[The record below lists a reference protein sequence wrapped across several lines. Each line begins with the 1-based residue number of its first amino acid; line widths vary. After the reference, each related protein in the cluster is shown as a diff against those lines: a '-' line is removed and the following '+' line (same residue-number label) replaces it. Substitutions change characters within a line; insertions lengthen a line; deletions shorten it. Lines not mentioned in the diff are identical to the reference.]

1 MKKLTLL
8 LLVIVPVFLT
18 NAQQL
23 YFTST
28 GGQMPGN
35 ILSIDAD
42 SSDNLFTTTSQGKIF
57 RSSDNGVNWQ
67 SLYQTDFFLIPK
79 LNVISNQEIFAF
91 GTVNQILYSLDGG
104 NNWELRGT
112 GIKPF
117 DDVLTITRTQSGK
130 LLSGAKTDCLS
141 CDGGGIYSSTDNG
154 QTWIFVDLLN
164 NYINSIITGFN
175 NKIMAAGGGGVFVS
189 TDDGVSWQLKNS
201 GMQPYEF
208 IKYLTLSD
216 DSSIFAT
223 TEMYGGL
230 MYKSMDEGETWIECN
245 SGLPN
250 DEVSGLESINNILF
264 VSYKNAGIYR
274 STNSG
279 TNWELI
285 SLQIPNFE
293 FNALSKTTDGK
304 ILSATSGGV
313 FYSQN
318 LGADWIKPNN
328 SITHLEITSIN
339 FTNNSNLFVGTNNGG
354 IFRSTDRGQNWEQY
368 ELINTDNGYDVNGI
382 EYHSDNNIYASVHG
396 YVINKSLFV
405 STNSGNS
412 WSHIGVGNNTQ
423 YGLTTLYI
431 DQTDKIYCGEF
442 SKFFWT
448 TNAGVQWV
456 NQPCSFS
463 WIKDMVSNGN
473 GIVLAGTYGNG
484 IYRSTN
490 NGIGFI
496 ESGLANS
503 NVRAV
508 AVDKLGVFYA
518 GSEGLYKSTDN
529 GVTWI
534 EIIPPSTI
542 STVYDIK
549 VSNNNI
555 ILAAGRG
562 LFISSDDGVTWQSVQ
577 SGVENTYL
585 TCISLDSL
593 DNVYVGSNNGVY
605 LLNEPVP
612 VEFLTLSFSVID
624 NVVTLNWATATETNN
639 FGFNVERKQVFS
651 QQSAVGNEEW
661 EIVSFINGHGTTTE
675 IKSYSFKDENLSAG
689 KYQYRLKQIDFDGTF
704 EYSKIIE
711 AEILPPLK
719 FSLEQNY
726 PNPFNPSTSIQYT
739 IPSRQF
745 VSLKIFNALGEE
757 IATLVNEE
765 KSAGNH
771 TIEFKPESS
780 IKNLVSGVYLYQL
793 KAGEFIQTRKMI
805 LLK

>member
-8 LLVIVPVFLT
+8 LLVIVLGFLS

-23 YFTST
+23 YFTSI

-42 SSDNLFTTTSQGKIF
+42 SSGNLFTTTSQGKIF

-67 SLYQTDFFLIPK
+67 SLYQSSLFLFPK
-79 LNVISNQEIFAF
+79 LNVISNEEIFAF
-91 GTVNQILYSLDGG
+91 GTVNQIIYSSDSG

-117 DDVLTITRTQSGK
+117 DDVLTIIRTQTGK

-154 QTWIFVDLLN
+154 LTWVFVDLLN
-164 NYINSIITGFN
+164 NYINSIITGFG
-175 NKIMAAGGGGVFVS
+175 NKIFAAAYNGVYLS
-189 TDDGVSWQLKNS
+189 TNDGVSWQLKNS
-201 GMQPYEF
+201 GMLSYDF
-208 IKYLTLSD
+208 IKYLTIDANNILY
-216 DSSIFAT
+216 AA
-223 TEMYGGL
+223 TEMYSGQ
-230 MYKSMDEGETWIECN
+230 MYKSTDQGETWVQCN
-245 SGLPN
+245 TGLPN
-250 DEVSGLESINNILF
+250 DEVSGLECSNNTVF

-274 STNSG
+274 STNAG
-279 TNWELI
+279 VNWELT
-285 SLQIPNFE
+285 SSQIPNFE
-293 FNALSKTTDGK
+293 FNALSKTVDGK

-318 LGADWIKPNN
+318 LGSNWIKPNN

-339 FTNNSNLFVGTNNGG
+339 FTKNSNLFVGTNNGG
-354 IFRSTDRGQNWEQY
+354 IFRSTDQGQNWEQF
-368 ELINTDNGYDVNGI
+368 ELIDTDNGYDVNGI
-382 EYHSDNNIYASVHG
+382 EYHSENNIYASVHG
-396 YVINKSLFV
+396 NVINKSLFL

-412 WSHIGVGNNTQ
+412 WSHIGVGNSTQ
-423 YGLTTLYI
+423 SGLTCLYI

-496 ESGLANS
+496 ESGLANR

-508 AVDKLGVFYA
+508 AVDKYGVFYA

-529 GVTWI
+529 GITWI
-534 EIIPPSTI
+534 QVIPPSVI

-549 VSNNNI
+549 VANNNT

-593 DNVYVGSNNGVY
+593 DNVYVGSYNGVY
-605 LLNEPVP
+605 LLNKPVP
-612 VEFLTLSFSVID
+612 VEFLSFSSSVVD
-624 NVVTLNWATATETNN
+624 DDVTLNWTTATETNN
-639 FGFNVERKQVFS
+639 SGFQIERRETK
-651 QQSAVGNEEW
+651 NERSEDW
-661 EIVSFINGHGTTTE
+661 ESIGFINGNGTTTE
-675 IKSYSFKDENLSAG
+675 TKSYSYIDENLSSG
-689 KYQYRLKQIDFDGTF
+689 IYQYRLKQIDFDGTF
-704 EYSKIIE
+704 EYSNIVETEIISP
-711 AEILPPLK
+711 AK

-726 PNPFNPSTSIQYT
+726 PNPFNPSTT
-739 IPSRQF
+739 ISWQSPINSHQT
-745 VSLKIFNALGEE
+745 LKVFDVLGNEVV
-757 IATLVNEE
+757 TLVNEYRT
-765 KSAGNH
+765 AG
-771 TIEFKPESS
+771 IYEAEFNATKLSS
-780 IKNLVSGVYLYQL
+780 GIYYYQL
-793 KAGEFIQTRKMI
+793 KAGDFVHTKKMI
-805 LLK
+805 LMK

>member
-1 MKKLTLL
+1 MKKLFFFLSL
-8 LLVIVPVFLT
+8 IIVGST
-18 NAQQL
+18 AQAQEL
-23 YFTST
+23 YFTSI

-42 SSDNLFTTTSQGKIF
+42 SSGNLFTTTSQGKIF

-67 SLYQTDFFLIPK
+67 SLYQTDYFLIPK

-91 GTVNQILYSLDGG
+91 GTFNQILYSSDSG
-104 NNWELRGT
+104 NNWALRGT

-117 DDVLTITRTQSGK
+117 DDVLTITRTQTGK

-154 QTWIFVDLLN
+154 QTWVFIDLLN

-208 IKYLTLSD
+208 IKYLALSD
-216 DSSIFAT
+216 DSSIFAA

-230 MYKSMDEGETWIECN
+230 MYKSMDEGETWIQCN

-264 VSYKNAGIYR
+264 VSYKNADIYR

-279 TNWELI
+279 TNWELT

-293 FNALSKTTDGK
+293 FNALSKTADGK

-318 LGADWIKPNN
+318 LGSDWIKPNN
-328 SITHLEITSIN
+328 SISHLEITSIN
-339 FTNNSNLFVGTNNGG
+339 CIKNSNFFVGTNDGG
-354 IFRSTDRGQNWEQY
+354 IFRSTDQGQSWEQF

-382 EYHSDNNIYASVHG
+382 EYHSDNTIYASVHG
-396 YVINKSLFV
+396 YVTNKSLFV

-423 YGLTTLYI
+423 SGLTCLYI
-431 DQTDKIYCGEF
+431 DQTDKIYCGAF

-448 TNAGVQWV
+448 TNAGIQWV

-473 GIVLAGTYGNG
+473 GIVLAATYGNG

-496 ESGLANS
+496 ASGLPNQ
-503 NVRAV
+503 NVFSV
-508 AVDKLGVFYA
+508 EVDNNGIFYA
-518 GSEGLYKSTDN
+518 GADYGIYKSTDDGISWTQVTPSSIVGYVKDIKVTKN
-529 GVTWI
+529 NIITAAGGGFYFSTDEGVTWESVPSGI
-534 EIIPPSTI
+534 E
-542 STVYDIK
+542 
-549 VSNNNI
+549 NI
-555 ILAAGRG
+555 
-562 LFISSDDGVTWQSVQ
+562 
-577 SGVENTYL
+577 YL
-585 TCISLDSL
+585 TSISLDSL
-593 DNVYVGSNNGVY
+593 DNVYVGSYNGVY
-605 LLNEPVP
+605 LLNKPVP
-612 VEFLTLSFSVID
+612 VELLSFSSSVVD
-624 NVVTLNWATATETNN
+624 NDVTLIWITATETNN
-639 FGFNVERKQVFS
+639 AGFQVERRETINERSDDWKNIAFVN
-651 QQSAVGNEEW
+651 GN
-661 EIVSFINGHGTTTE
+661 GTTTE
-675 IKSYSFKDENLSAG
+675 PQSYPFVDENLSAG
-689 KYQYRLKQIDFDGTF
+689 NYQYRLKQIDFDGTF
-704 EYSKIIE
+704 EYLPTGQAGSNTIE
-711 AEILPPLK
+711 VEINPPAK

-726 PNPFNPSTSIQYT
+726 PNPFNPSTKISWQS
-739 IPSRQF
+739 P
-745 VSLKIFNALGEE
+745 VSSWQTLKVYDVLGNEV
-757 IATLVNEE
+757 ATLVNEE
-765 KSAGNH
+765 KLAGEYEV
-771 TIEFKPESS
+771 EFKAVELSS
-780 IKNLVSGVYLYQL
+780 GIYFYQL
-793 KAGEFIQTRKMI
+793 KVGEFIQTKKMTI
-805 LLK
+805 LK